1 MQAYLRQLFEYHDQA
16 NQRVWNIIYPV
27 SEKVDPYV
35 YKMFTHTH
43 MTQHVWQRRILGKGF
58 DHEFWALLE
67 QDVLKNLMA
76 QNQNEFATI
85 LDQRSLNEIVD
96 YHSMDGESFRSSIM
110 DILTHVSHHFS
121 YHRGQI
127 AKSLRDSGIK
137 PPDTDLILFRR

>member
-16 NQRVWNIIYPV
+16 NQLVWNTIYPV
-27 SEKVDPYV
+27 SQKVDPYV
-35 YKMFTHTH
+35 YKMFTHAH
-43 MTQHVWQRRILGKGF
+43 MTQHVWQRRIRGLGF
-58 DHEFWALLE
+58 DHEFWELLE

-76 QNQNEFATI
+76 QNQKEFASI
-85 LDQRSLNEIVD
+85 IEHRSLDEIVD
-96 YHSMDGESFRSSIM
+96 YHSMDGKSFRSSIV